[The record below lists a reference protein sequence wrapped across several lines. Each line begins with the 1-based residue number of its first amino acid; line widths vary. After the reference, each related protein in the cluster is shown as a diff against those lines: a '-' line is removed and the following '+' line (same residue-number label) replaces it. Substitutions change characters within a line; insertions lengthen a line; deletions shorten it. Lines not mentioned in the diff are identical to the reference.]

1 MSIRDDVLKNVQKQ
15 AMEIT
20 MKLMADERTRPYV
33 AKAMQ
38 GLNDGRQKAETVRNE
53 LLTQMGLATQDQVKN
68 AQKEAAKLARKLE
81 KLQAQ
86 IEALQG
92 AK

>member
-20 MKLMADERTRPYV
+20 MKLMADERPRPYV

>member
-1 MSIRDDVLKNVQKQ
+1 MSLRDEILKNVQKQ
-15 AMEIT
+15 AMEVT

-38 GLNDGRQKAETVRNE
+38 GINDGRQKAETVRDE
-53 LLTQMGLATQDQVKN
+53 LLTQLGLATQEQVKH
-68 AQKEAAKLARKLE
+68 AQKEAAKLAKKLE

-86 IEALQG
+86 VEALQG
-92 AK
+92 SK

>member
-1 MSIRDDVLKNVQKQ
+1 MSIRDDVLKNIQKQ

-53 LLTQMGLATQDQVKN
+53 LMTQMGLATQEQVKN
-68 AQKEAAKLARKLE
+68 AQREAAKLAKKLE

-86 IEALQG
+86 IEALQA